1 MSWTNLLDIIY
12 PVGSIYCST
21 LATSP
26 AELLGGSWT
35 KIEEAVLRS
44 SDDIFGYVGADNHA
58 ITIEEMPNHKH
69 GIKFAFTSQGVG
81 RYAVWLGAKMGDSV
95 LNDPVTGDGWV
106 QKYGGGQEMS
116 LVQRSF
122 NCNMWYR
129 TA

>member
-1 MSWTNLLDIIY
+1 MSWTNLLEIIY

-21 LATSP
+21 LTTSP
-26 AELLGGSWT
+26 AELLGGSWI

-44 SDDIFGYVGADNHA
+44 SNDAFGYTGADSHA
-58 ITIEEMPNHKH
+58 MTVEEMPNHQH
-69 GIKFAFTSQGVG
+69 TVIDNNRAIPISS
-81 RYAVWLGAKMGDSV
+81 GAGYTTPVYDTYGN
-95 LNDPVTGDGWV
+95 LNVHYGGAA
-106 QKYGGGQEMS
+106 GGGQEIS